1 VRPAERGGIFLRF
14 LFLLFLLAF
23 LALIYVVRRP
33 LLRLAG
39 QLWVVDESAEHAD
52 VIVVLGGDNFVAD
65 RAAHAAELY
74 RAGLASQVVA
84 SGRML
89 RPYAGIS
96 EMTAHDLES
105 RDVPAASIVKFS
117 HRAANTREEAEA
129 LAGLVA
135 NRGWKRVLV
144 VTSNYHARRTRFIFG
159 RIFGPGVTVRVSAA
173 HDSEFDPS
181 HWWESR
187 LGAKLFLNEVLAYAV
202 ARWELRGKP
211 HAAGGAAFFLLT
223 SAHSPP
229 SRFAIAGF
237 LGPCP
242 PVSVWKHP
250 SCASICSFT
259 GPTPVYYSPQSTVL
273 SGPLA
278 VPPAMWLRSFGWR
291 NPCGVNQKIP
301 SRLRLLQKS
310 LRLRDLSRFAALL
323 G

>member
-1 VRPAERGGIFLRF
+1 VRPVERGGIFLRF
-14 LFLLFLLAF
+14 LSLLFLLAF

-33 LLRLAG
+33 LLRLTG
-39 QLWVVDESAEHAD
+39 QFWVLDEPAEHAD

-74 RAGLASQVVA
+74 RAGLAAQVVA

-96 EMTAHDLES
+96 EMTARDLES
-105 RDVPAASIVKFS
+105 RGVPAASIVKFS

-187 LGAKLFLNEVLAYAV
+187 LGVKLFLNEVLGYAV
-202 ARWELRGKP
+202 AWWELRGKP
-211 HAAGGAAFFLLT
+211 HAAGGAASFFLT
-223 SAHSPP
+223 PAHSRLRPLAVAAFLRP
-229 SRFAIAGF
+229 SPR
-237 LGPCP
+237 
-242 PVSVWKHP
+242 VSIWKHP
-250 SCASICSFT
+250 SFAGICSFT
-259 GPTPVYYSPQSTVL
+259 E
-273 SGPLA
+273 
-278 VPPAMWLRSFGWR
+278 
-291 NPCGVNQKIP
+291 
-301 SRLRLLQKS
+301 LRLCIIVPS
-310 LRLRDLSRFAALL
+310 LPSSPGCFAFPRPCSYGVSVGGTHVA
-323 G
+323 

>member
-1 VRPAERGGIFLRF
+1 VRRTQRGGIFFRL
-14 LFLLFLLAF
+14 LFLLFFLAF

-39 QLWVVDESAEHAD
+39 ELWVVDEPAEPAD

-74 RAGLASQVVA
+74 RAGLAPQVVA

-89 RPYAGIS
+89 RPYSGIS
-96 EMTAHDLES
+96 EITARDLES
-105 RDVPAASIVKFS
+105 RGVPAASIVKFS

-159 RIFGPGVTVRVSAA
+159 RIFEPGVTVRVSAA

-187 LGAKLFLNEVLAYAV
+187 LGVKLFLNEVLGYAV
-202 ARWELRGKP
+202 AWWELRGKP
-211 HAAGGAAFFLLT
+211 HAPGGSAFFLLT
-223 SAHSPP
+223 PAHSNPWP
-229 SRFAIAGF
+229 FAIAGF
-237 LGPCP
+237 LRPCP
-242 PVSVWKHP
+242 RVSVWKHP
-250 SCASICSFT
+250 SYAGICSFT
-259 GPTPVYYSPQSTVL
+259 E
-273 SGPLA
+273 
-278 VPPAMWLRSFGWR
+278 
-291 NPCGVNQKIP
+291 
-301 SRLRLLQKS
+301 LRLCTIVPS
-310 LRLRDLSRFAALL
+310 LPSSPGCFAFPCPCSYGVSVGGTHVA
-323 G
+323 